1 MLFSFFFFS
10 FSSSGGLSCQLV
22 FQVFISL
29 ALCIAPITRGE
40 GGWGGIMI
48 LTELLFSVCKM

>member
-1 MLFSFFFFS
+1 MGFFLFFFS
-10 FSSSGGLSCQLV
+10 FSTSGGLSCQLV

-29 ALCIAPITRGE
+29 ALCIAPITKGE

-48 LTELLFSVCKM
+48 LSELLVLVCKM